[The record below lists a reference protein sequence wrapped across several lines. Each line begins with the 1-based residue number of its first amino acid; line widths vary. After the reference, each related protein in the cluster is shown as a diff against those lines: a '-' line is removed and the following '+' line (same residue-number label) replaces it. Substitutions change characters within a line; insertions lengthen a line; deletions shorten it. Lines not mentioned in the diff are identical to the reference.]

1 MPHREWQDLDDM
13 LEQIDEPFFRF
24 VDTVLSLRV
33 TDFFFAIAMLLS
45 SAVILFSPVTPNQVR
60 LRAVPDS
67 PLCAS
72 HVKLTPKKNAQVSR
86 RPCTGRLGGAPSPTT
101 FLGSKLHPNPNWTSD
116 QLSSGA
122 VKSLAL
128 VYTNSA

>member
-13 LEQIDEPFFRF
+13 LEHIDEPFFRF

-45 SAVILFSPVTPNQVR
+45 SAVLLFSPVTPKQVR

-67 PLCAS
+67 ARCAIARATDTKKKCS
-72 HVKLTPKKNAQVSR
+72 GLTRAMYR
-86 RPCTGRLGGAPSPTT
+86 
-101 FLGSKLHPNPNWTSD
+101 
-116 QLSSGA
+116 
-122 VKSLAL
+122 
-128 VYTNSA
+128 